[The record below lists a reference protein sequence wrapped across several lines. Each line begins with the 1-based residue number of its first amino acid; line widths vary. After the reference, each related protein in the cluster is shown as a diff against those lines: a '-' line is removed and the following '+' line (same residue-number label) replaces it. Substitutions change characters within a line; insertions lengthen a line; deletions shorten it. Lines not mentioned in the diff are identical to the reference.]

1 VLPRQPP
8 VSAQGAS
15 VPPPPAWPTLELP
28 PEPKSSPV
36 SPGKAA
42 VLGALIGALVA
53 ALVAASMVMVFDRG
67 DSKQVATRSQS
78 SVAPLDSSGSGANIQ
93 AILAKVQESVV
104 TIETS
109 QSTSQGVF
117 RGAGSGIV
125 LSEDGLVLTNNHVV
139 EGSPEVTAVMF
150 DGSTHPATLV
160 GSFPDDDIALIQL
173 QGVSG
178 LQPAELGSSAALKV
192 GDEAVAIGNAL
203 NLGGQPSVTLG
214 IISALDRSIEAPG
227 ETLQGL
233 IQTDAAINPGNS
245 GGPLVNAAGQ
255 VVGVNTAIINDA
267 QNIGFAIAIDTA
279 KPLIEEIK
287 AGKGAITPDTAFL
300 GVATSDVSTV
310 SQAVRDRFG
319 VTSDKGAF
327 IEEIT
332 PGSAADSGGLKI
344 GDVITSVDGNAV
356 TSPSDVQG
364 AVRSK
369 KAGDQI
375 ELRVESG
382 GKQRTVKVQLGR
394 KG

>member
-1 VLPRQPP
+1 MP
-8 VSAQGAS
+8 A
-15 VPPPPAWPTLELP
+15 PPAWPTLELP
-28 PEPKSSPV
+28 PDPKSTPV

-42 VLGALIGALVA
+42 ALGGILGALVA
-53 ALVAASMVMVFDRG
+53 AVVAISMILVFTDRGEPRVVAARNE
-67 DSKQVATRSQS
+67 T
-78 SVAPLDSSGSGANIQ
+78 VAPLDPSGSGANIQ

-139 EGSPEVTAVMF
+139 EGSPQVTAVMF
-150 DGSTHPATLV
+150 DGSTHAATLV

-173 QGVSG
+173 EGVSG
-178 LQPAELGSSAALKV
+178 LKPAELGSSAALKV

-245 GGPLVNAAGQ
+245 GGPLVNEAGQ

-279 KPLIEEIK
+279 KPLIEDIK
-287 AGKGAITPDTAFL
+287 AGRGAITPDTAFL
-300 GVATSDVSTV
+300 GVATNDVSTV
-310 SQAVRDRFG
+310 TQAVRDRFG

-332 PGSAADSGGLKI
+332 PGSAADKSGLKI
-344 GDVITSVDGNAV
+344 GDVIISVDGSSV
-356 TSPSDVQG
+356 TSPSEVQS

-369 KAGDQI
+369 KAGDSI
-375 ELRVESG
+375 ELEVESG
-382 GKQRTVKVQLGR
+382 GKQRTVTVELGR
-394 KG
+394 KGG